1 MRKGETK
8 LKKVIQFF
16 KKAFNFFRMEDY
28 NTNLK
33 RQAHQFNLFKDK
45 GKAILAQVVEEFNKL
60 NAPPDSVCKLVDNET
75 KLLIKFL
82 GVSVLIG
89 IDKLQDRY
97 GSLVIYKADR
107 WSLEWEDYTIPVNAD
122 LQFDNSG
129 NIFIQNTVVD
139 GVVPPAYIVLEHI
152 VNILKYK

>member
-1 MRKGETK
+1 
-8 LKKVIQFF
+8 
-16 KKAFNFFRMEDY
+16 MEDY

-33 RQAHQFNLFKDK
+33 RQAYQFNLFKDK

-60 NAPPDSVCKLVDNET
+60 NAPTDSVCKLVDNEM

-82 GVSVLIG
+82 GVSVMIG

-97 GSLVIYKADR
+97 GSLVIYKAAL
-107 WSLEWEDYTIPVNAD
+107 WSLKWEDYTIPINAD

-129 NIFIQNTVVD
+129 NISKCC
-139 GVVPPAYIVLEHI
+139 G
-152 VNILKYK
+152 